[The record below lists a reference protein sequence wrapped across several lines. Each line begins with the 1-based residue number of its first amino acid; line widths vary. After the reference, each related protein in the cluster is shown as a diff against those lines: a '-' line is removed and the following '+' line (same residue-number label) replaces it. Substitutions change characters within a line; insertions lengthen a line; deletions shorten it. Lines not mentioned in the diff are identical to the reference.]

1 MVSVRD
7 LVVFLDHAKFSAPLC
22 MPEQRLADVEARE
35 FKQLPRLKKGQ
46 VDSKTEV
53 SPLYQSFTGL
63 QGLSFTRGRETGSI
77 ILRNSLGHKKE
88 GKFSMM

>member
-7 LVVFLDHAKFSAPLC
+7 LMVFLDHAKFSAPLC

-46 VDSKTEV
+46 VDHN
-53 SPLYQSFTGL
+53 F
-63 QGLSFTRGRETGSI
+63 
-77 ILRNSLGHKKE
+77 
-88 GKFSMM
+88 